1 MLGGDVLLP
10 GLSVGEI
17 HRVVVA
23 VGVFVG
29 KSAEAVAE
37 LVDNHW
43 AELLV
48 LGGGECVAVIDAA
61 AAVFR
66 GIYQHD
72 DVLVGHC
79 HEVVVQLL
87 EVESGEVAVAV
98 EGVEMRRKGGVYPF
112 AVARLARAA
121 LLRGRLHGD
130 DVEIVLVFLEGGM
143 TEERIYGYAGVVD
156 EGGHLVGGVA
166 LRHEGYVDAVG
177 CVLCRMEHGVGVD
190 GT

>member
-1 MLGGDVLLP
+1 M
-10 GLSVGEI
+10 
-17 HRVVVA
+17 
-23 VGVFVG
+23 
-29 KSAEAVAE
+29 
-37 LVDNHW
+37 
-43 AELLV
+43 
-48 LGGGECVAVIDAA
+48 
-61 AAVFR
+61 
-66 GIYQHD
+66 
-72 DVLVGHC
+72 
-79 HEVVVQLL
+79 QLL
-87 EVESGEVAVAV
+87 EVERGEVAVAV
-98 EGVEMRRKGGVYPF
+98 EGVEMRREGGVYPF

-121 LLRGRLHGD
+121 LLGGRLHGD